1 MRMHGDQRKISLRS
15 CAHAHSY
22 VAAMATLQNRPAHVV
37 RQKLMSM
44 STDDSPL
51 TSSLELSQARKRRHR
66 STRKGR
72 TEDER
77 APQLGARDEE
87 REKLTD
93 RAGEEERG
101 GEEDAASSVQSGPA
115 VSTSARPVC

>member
-1 MRMHGDQRKISLRS
+1 
-15 CAHAHSY
+15 
-22 VAAMATLQNRPAHVV
+22 
-37 RQKLMSM
+37 M

-51 TSSLELSQARKRRHR
+51 TSSLDLSQARKRRHR

-72 TEDER
+72 TEDGR

-93 RAGEEERG
+93 RAGEERG
-101 GEEDAASSVQSGPA
+101 GEEDAASSVHTGPA
-115 VSTSARPVC
+115 VSTSARSVC